1 MKENESSK
9 GGNSKTELVVNQSWL
24 TLTARRAAKK
34 IPETELDVR
43 LRPSNRGSYEGLTA
57 ALLAQTRPTILAPL

>member
-34 IPETELDVR
+34 IPETELDVL
-43 LRPSNRGSYEGLTA
+43 LRPSNRGLTA
-57 ALLAQTRPTILAPL
+57 ALLAQTCPMILASL